1 MNALDGKIIAVAH
14 QKGGVGKST
23 IASNLVVEFSKK
35 YPTDVLD
42 IDMQHSLSAFV
53 ASRGDRIPKI
63 NMLTRPSTRNELMVM
78 MDNHKKGV
86 LIIDTGG
93 FDMDIQRIAM
103 LGADLIITPL
113 KDTSMELHGL
123 SVFAKTIAKL
133 RESRPDLKASILFNN
148 VHPFA
153 AKSLDDLM
161 NDILASTNGEF
172 EAMGAVL
179 RNRKAFS
186 EACYQGISV
195 VELDPKSD
203 AAKEINMLIE
213 DIEKRLK

>member
-1 MNALDGKIIAVAH
+1 MDDMDGKIIVLAH

-23 IASNLVVEFSKK
+23 VASNLAVEFSKK

-63 NMLTRPSTRNELMVM
+63 NMLACPSSCNELMAM

-123 SVFAKTIAKL
+123 TVFAKTIAKL
-133 RESRPDLKASILFNN
+133 RESRPDLKASILFNS

-161 NDILASTNGEF
+161 KDIVGSTDGEF

-186 EACYQGISV
+186 EACYQGVSV
-195 VELDPKSD
+195 IELDPKSE
-203 AAKEINMLIE
+203 AAAEMKMLIE